1 MDVTV
6 IVLSNLVSMVV
17 ATVGCI
23 YGLVKGAPRN
33 RAAKLQKKA
42 YKGKIS
48 GKRLNKALVRNYK
61 RQITALKWGRM
72 PLMEKVNSF
81 SYAVN
86 RDDDFA
92 DLWEANSTSKKEKKN
107 MKKLF
112 AKERLKMKGIF
123 AK

>member
-1 MDVTV
+1 MVGIVTSIV
-6 IVLSNLVSMVV
+6 IGTLAGMAVS
-17 ATVGCI
+17 AAAAI
-23 YGLVKGAPRN
+23 YGSVKGAPRD

-42 YKGKIS
+42 YEGKLT

-81 SYAVN
+81 SYKVN

-92 DLWEANSTSKKEKKN
+92 DLWEQIAQQKKTKR
-107 MKKLF
+107 
-112 AKERLKMKGIF
+112 A
-123 AK
+123 